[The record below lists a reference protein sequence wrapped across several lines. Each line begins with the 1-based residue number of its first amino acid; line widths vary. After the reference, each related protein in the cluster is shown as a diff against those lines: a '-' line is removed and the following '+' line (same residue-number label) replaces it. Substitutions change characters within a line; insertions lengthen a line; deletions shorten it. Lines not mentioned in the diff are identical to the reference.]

1 MFLGENNIS
10 SDATSRK
17 GIISYVKHECHSWIE
32 YRTLFNQ
39 GLVLVGSIQAR
50 AHGFKATFH
59 FCLRNPFVK
68 LFLTGV
74 QST

>member
-1 MFLGENNIS
+1 MFLGANNIS

-17 GIISYVKHECHSWIE
+17 GIISYVKHECYSWIE
-32 YRTLFNQ
+32 YRTLFSQ
-39 GLVLVGSIQAR
+39 GLVVVGCIQAR